1 MELTPQIPQQD
12 QAAFLAAQK
21 RVQLEN
27 QLKAGAGWFY
37 WIGGL
42 SLLNTL
48 IVFFGGSISFV
59 VGLGLT
65 QIIDAIPSIL
75 AEEFG
80 PDAAT
85 TAKWIGLA
93 LTVVISGVFALFGYF
108 SRKQIRWVFI
118 LGMVLYTLDLLILIW
133 ATDIAGI
140 LFHAL
145 ALFGLYKGF
154 QAIKLLK
161 AFEKPSVF
169 S

>member
-12 QAAFLAAQK
+12 QAAFLVAQK
-21 RVQLEN
+21 RLQLEN
-27 QLKAGAGWFY
+27 QLKTGAGWFY

-48 IVFFGGSISFV
+48 IIFFGGSISFV

-75 AEEFG
+75 AVEYG
-80 PDAAT
+80 PEAAA

-93 LTVVISGVFALFGYF
+93 LTVVISGVFTLFGYF
-108 SRKQIRWVFI
+108 SRRQVRWIFLIGII
-118 LGMVLYTLDLLILIW
+118 LYGLDLLILVW
-133 ATDIAGI
+133 ATDVAGI

-145 ALFGLYKGF
+145 ALFGLFKGF
-154 QAIKLLK
+154 QAIKQLK